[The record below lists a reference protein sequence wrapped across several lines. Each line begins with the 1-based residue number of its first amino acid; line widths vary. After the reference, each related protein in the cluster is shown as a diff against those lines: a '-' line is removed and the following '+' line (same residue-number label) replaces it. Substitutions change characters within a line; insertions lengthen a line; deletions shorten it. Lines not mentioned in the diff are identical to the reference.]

1 MLCPCFIIY
10 FIELSDSQKVK
21 HKNCCYLLPCFIPS
35 LVRGHNNKSLFE
47 NNLSRLFIK
56 KNAKIMLKYIFIT
69 KKWGKNAIL
78 KAVYKS

>member
-35 LVRGHNNKSLFE
+35 LVREHNNKSLFE

-56 KNAKIMLKYIFIT
+56 KNAKIMLKYIFNF
-69 KKWGKNAIL
+69 KKVRK
-78 KAVYKS
+78 KCDFKSYI